1 MNLYVPTYLLIQTLF
16 GFLLNFET
24 FYPDLGRIF
33 YAKGIKGAR
42 SGDLEQR
49 LSKSLLS
56 LWKEFVPGERVSDS
70 ATLAE
75 S

>member
-1 MNLYVPTYLLIQTLF
+1 MNLYVPTYLLIQKLF

-33 YAKGIKGAR
+33 YAKGSKGSG

-56 LWKEFVPGERVSDS
+56 WWKEFVPGERESDS